1 MDVIRGHRAIVERL
15 PAPAVAIGM
24 FDGVHRGHQA
34 LLRRTVAHAR
44 ARRGAAVALTFDPH
58 PAVVLAP
65 ETAPAMI
72 VSVSRRLELLA
83 AMGLDAVVVE
93 PFTAELSRL
102 DKDAFVDQV
111 LVGALGA
118 HHVVVGWNWH
128 YGHGRAGTP
137 DTLIAHGENAGFTV
151 DRFMADPVSAVI
163 VDGAPVSSTR
173 IRAHVREG
181 DLAAAERLLGRR
193 YDVTGVV
200 VPGARRGRAIGV
212 PTANVAPEVP
222 VLAPTGIYPVWL
234 HGGDAAALPGV
245 ASLGTNPTFVDAG
258 AVTLEVHVLDWT
270 GDLYDRRVRVEL
282 LGRLRG
288 EEKYDTVEALV
299 AQIRRDIADARVVLG
314 NSPPGVSV
322 S

>member
-1 MDVIRGHRAIVERL
+1 VDVIRGHRAIVERL
-15 PAPAVAIGM
+15 PPPAVAIGM
-24 FDGVHRGHQA
+24 FDGVHRGHQE
-34 LLRRTVAHAR
+34 LLRRAVAHAR
-44 ARRGAAVALTFDPH
+44 AHGGAGVALTFDPH

-65 ETAPAMI
+65 DAAPPMLA
-72 VSVSRRLELLA
+72 SLDRRLDLLA
-83 AMGLDAVVVE
+83 AMGLDTVVVE

-102 DKDAFVDQV
+102 DRDAFVDQI

-118 HHVVVGWNWH
+118 RHVVVGWNWR
-128 YGHGRAGTP
+128 YGHARAGTIE
-137 DTLIAHGENAGFTV
+137 TLVAHGTRAGFTV
-151 DRFMADPVSAVI
+151 DPVSAVI

-173 IRAHVREG
+173 IRGLVRAG

-193 YDVTGVV
+193 YDVTGMVV
-200 VPGARRGRAIGV
+200 AGAKRGREIGI

-234 HGGDAAALPGV
+234 HTGGAALPGV
-245 ASLGTNPTFVDAG
+245 ASLGTNPTFVDGG

-299 AQIRRDIADARVVLG
+299 AQIRRDISDARSVLG